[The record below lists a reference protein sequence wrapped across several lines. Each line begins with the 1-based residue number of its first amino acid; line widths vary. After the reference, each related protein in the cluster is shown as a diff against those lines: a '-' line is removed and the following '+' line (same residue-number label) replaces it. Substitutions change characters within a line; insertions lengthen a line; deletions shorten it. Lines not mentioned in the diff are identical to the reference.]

1 MASDA
6 VAWGDRVIR
15 PELGVLGMGSRAGRP
30 WPRTVSGARVI
41 RAAARPTVGQRGIGS
56 RSVVPLL
63 W

>member
-30 WPRTVSGARVI
+30 
-41 RAAARPTVGQRGIGS
+41 AAVATPQEPGGPS
-56 RSVVPLL
+56 
-63 W
+63 